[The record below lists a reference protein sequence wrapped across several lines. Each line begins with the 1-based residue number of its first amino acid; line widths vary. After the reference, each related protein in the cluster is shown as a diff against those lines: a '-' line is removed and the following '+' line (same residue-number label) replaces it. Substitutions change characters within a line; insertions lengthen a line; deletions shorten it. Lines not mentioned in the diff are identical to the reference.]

1 MISSINS
8 ILQYVSLREV
18 IVTYPCP
25 ASIIHADD
33 LCLYT
38 ERQLQ
43 FLIRN
48 HFHQWFHAMPQ
59 LAEVS
64 SDPIQVEGVQ
74 PRFGMFLA
82 FWDGHEPT

>member
-64 SDPIQVEGVQ
+64 SDPIQVIQ
-74 PRFGMFLA
+74 R
-82 FWDGHEPT
+82 